1 MVGLDPTIHAVPRAP
16 ALPMKAAVLTEANTC
31 ELALVGYD

>member
-1 MVGLDPTIHAVPRAP
+1 MVGLDPT
-16 ALPMKAAVLTEANTC
+16 LPMKAAVLTEANTC